1 MKHCKEFQADLLLF
15 YVDQAAF
22 GKKIKSFCRLL
33 HECFY
38 YFLCHIHATAHND
51 KEGVHVE

>member
-22 GKKIKSFCRLL
+22 GKKDTEFLQIVAWMFLL
-33 HECFY
+33 
-38 YFLCHIHATAHND
+38 FLCHIHATAHND
-51 KEGVHVE
+51 KEGVNVA